1 MCYYIL
7 PKNNNNCV
15 INISLNKKEPEICL
29 SYSTFEYFNK
39 SRTQLSN
46 FFLKNNNITFEYIS
60 HIINT
65 YNCIFSNIKNSNI
78 NISKFEYKSSSFYD
92 FIEIINLFNIFDNKI
107 KKTGDPVKMKK
118 TRALIISSTFTY
130 DTKCLEYFNN
140 TYNNLFLTFNYNYDA
155 QIEKYLFYTSNE
167 TQYKYD
173 VIFFELNETDY
184 LDINKYILGLIL
196 SLLAIIKEQKE
207 HGTLILK
214 ISNINHKP
222 ILDILYILTTLYD
235 NVSIIKPV
243 TSNILTNEKYVICR
257 NFIVNNKNNYNH
269 YYNNLKYTYYLLCGK
284 YVKNQNLFIDSIIQ
298 DENISYFFKTKVN
311 NINILIIQQ
320 QIEIINH
327 TFNLI
332 NNKNN
337 CEKIKEIIHSNIQK
351 SIQFCKKYNLPHH
364 NFMDENK
371 VI

>member
-7 PKNNNNCV
+7 PKNNNCV
-15 INISLNKKEPEICL
+15 INITLNKKEPEICL
-29 SYSTFEYFNK
+29 SYSTYEYFNK
-39 SRTQLSN
+39 SLTQLNN
-46 FFLKNNNITFEYIS
+46 FFLKNNNHTFEYIS

-65 YNCIFSNIKNSNI
+65 HNCIFSNISNSKT

-92 FIEIINLFNIFDNKI
+92 FIEIINLFHIFNNKL
-107 KKTGDPVKMKK
+107 KKTK
-118 TRALIISSTFTY
+118 ALIISNTFTY
-130 DTKCLEYFNN
+130 DAKCLEYFNN
-140 TYNNLFLTFNYNYDA
+140 NYDNVFLTFNYNYDKEL
-155 QIEKYLFYTSNE
+155 EKYLFYTKIE
-167 TQYKYD
+167 PHYKYD
-173 VIFFELNETDY
+173 LIFFELNEADY
-184 LDINKYILGLIL
+184 LNINKYILGMII
-196 SLLAIIKEQKE
+196 SLLAMFNEQKE
-207 HGTLILK
+207 HGTLIVK

-222 ILDILYILTTLYD
+222 ILDILYILTSVYD
-235 NVSIIKPV
+235 NVSIMKPI

-257 NFIVNNKNNYNH
+257 NFMVNNKNINDYNN

-284 YVKNQNLFIDSIIQ
+284 YANNTNLFIESIIN
-298 DENISYFFKTKVN
+298 DENVSYFFKTKVN

-337 CEKIKEIIHSNIQK
+337 CEKIKEILQSNLQK
-351 SIQFCKKYNLPHH
+351 SIQFCKKYNLPYHT
-364 NFMDENK
+364 FIDENK

>member
-7 PKNNNNCV
+7 PKNNNCV

-29 SYSTFEYFNK
+29 SYSTYEYFNK
-39 SRTQLSN
+39 SLTQLNN
-46 FFLKNNNITFEYIS
+46 FFLKNNNHTFEYIS
-60 HIINT
+60 NIINT
-65 YNCIFSNIKNSNI
+65 HNCIFSNISNSKT
-78 NISKFEYKSSSFYD
+78 NISKFQYKSSSFYD
-92 FIEIINLFNIFDNKI
+92 FIEIINLFHIFNNKL
-107 KKTGDPVKMKK
+107 KKTK
-118 TRALIISSTFTY
+118 ALIISNKFTY
-130 DTKCLEYFNN
+130 DAKCIEYFNN
-140 TYNNLFLTFNYNYDA
+140 NYENVFLTFNYNYDK
-155 QIEKYLFYTSNE
+155 QLEKYLFYTKNE
-167 TQYKYD
+167 VQYKYD
-173 VIFFELNETDY
+173 LIFFELNETDY
-184 LDINKYILGLIL
+184 LNINKYILGLII
-196 SLLAIIKEQKE
+196 SLLAMFNEQKE

-222 ILDILYILTTLYD
+222 ILDILYILTTVYD
-235 NVSIIKPV
+235 NVSIMKPI

-257 NFIVNNKNNYNH
+257 NFIVNNKNINDYNK

-284 YVKNQNLFIDSIIQ
+284 YANNTNLFIGSIIN
-298 DENISYFFKTKVN
+298 DENVSYFFKTKVN

-337 CEKIKEIIHSNIQK
+337 CEKIKEILQSNLQK
-351 SIQFCKKYNLPHH
+351 SIQFCKKYNLPYHT
-364 NFMDENK
+364 FIDENK

>member
-7 PKNNNNCV
+7 PKNNNCP

-29 SYSTFEYFNK
+29 SYSTHEYFNK
-39 SRTQLSN
+39 SLSQLSN
-46 FFLKNNNITFEYIS
+46 FFLKNNKITFKYVS

-65 YNCIFSNIKNSNI
+65 YHSIFSNITNSNI
-78 NISKFEYKSSSFYD
+78 NISKIDYKSSSLYD
-92 FIEIINLFNIFDNKI
+92 FIEIINLFHIVDNK
-107 KKTGDPVKMKK
+107 KTTTTK
-118 TRALIISSTFTY
+118 ALIISNTFTY
-130 DTKCLEYFNN
+130 DAKCIDYFKNN
-140 TYNNLFLTFNYNYDA
+140 YDKLFLTFNYNYHNN
-155 QIEKYLFYTSNE
+155 IEKYLFYNKFE
-167 TQYKYD
+167 PHYKYD
-173 VIFFELNETDY
+173 LIFFELNETDY

-196 SLLAIIKEQKE
+196 SLLAIFNEQKE
-207 HGTLILK
+207 HGTVILK

-235 NVSIIKPV
+235 NVSIMKPI

-257 NFIVNNKNNYNH
+257 NFIVNNKNISNYNN
-269 YYNNLKYTYYLLCGK
+269 YYNNLKYTYYLLCDK
-284 YVKNQNLFIDSIIQ
+284 YLNNTNLFIESIIN
-298 DENISYFFKTKVN
+298 DESISYFFKTKVN

-337 CEKIKEIIHSNIQK
+337 CDKIKEIIQSNIQK
-351 SIQFCKKYNLPHH
+351 SIQFCKKYNLPYH
-364 NFMDENK
+364 NFIDENK

>member
-15 INISLNKKEPEICL
+15 ININLNEKEPEICL
-29 SYSTFEYFNK
+29 SYSTYEYFNK

-46 FFLKNNNITFEYIS
+46 IFLKNNKITFEYIS
-60 HIINT
+60 HIVNT
-65 YNCIFSNIKNSNI
+65 YNCIFSNIINSNI
-78 NISKFEYKSSSFYD
+78 SKLHYKSSSFYD
-92 FIEIINLFNIFDNKI
+92 FIEIVNLFHIFDN
-107 KKTGDPVKMKK
+107 KK
-118 TRALIISSTFTY
+118 TRALIVSNTFTY
-130 DTKCLEYFNN
+130 DCKCVEYFNN
-140 TYNNLFLTFNYNYDA
+140 NYDNLFLTFNHNYEK
-155 QIEKYLFYTSNE
+155 QIEKYLFYTKLE
-167 TQYKYD
+167 PQYKYD
-173 VIFFELNETDY
+173 LIFFELNESDY

-196 SLLAIIKEQKE
+196 SLLAMFNEQKE
-207 HGTLILK
+207 HGSLILK

-222 ILDILYILTTLYD
+222 ILDILYILTSVYD
-235 NVSIIKPV
+235 NVSIMKPM

-257 NFIVNNKNNYNH
+257 NFIVNNKTMNNYDK

-284 YVKNQNLFIDSIIQ
+284 YVTNTKLFIETIIHE
-298 DENISYFFKTKVN
+298 DNISYFFKTKVN

-337 CEKIKEIIHSNIQK
+337 CEKIKEIIHSNLQK
-351 SIQFCKKYNLPHH
+351 SIQFCKKYNLPYH
-364 NFMDENK
+364 NFNDENK

>member
-7 PKNNNNCV
+7 PKNNNKCV
-15 INISLNKKEPEICL
+15 INISLTKKEPEMCL

-39 SRTQLSN
+39 SLTQLTN
-46 FFLKNNNITFEYIS
+46 FLLKNNKITLEYIS

-65 YNCIFSNIKNSNI
+65 YHSIFSNITNNNI
-78 NISKFEYKSSSFYD
+78 NISKIAYKSSSLYD
-92 FIEIINLFNIFDNKI
+92 FIEIINLFHIFDNKI
-107 KKTGDPVKMKK
+107 KKTK
-118 TRALIISSTFTY
+118 ALIISNTFTY
-130 DTKCLEYFNN
+130 DIKCLEYFNN
-140 TYNNLFLTFNYNYDA
+140 NYNNLFLTFNYSYDK
-155 QIEKYLFYTSNE
+155 QIETYLFYPTSD

-173 VIFFELNETDY
+173 LIFFELNETDY
-184 LDINKYILGLIL
+184 LDINKYILGLIV
-196 SLLAIIKEQKE
+196 SLLAMFNEQKE

-222 ILDILYILTTLYD
+222 ILDILYILTSVYD
-235 NVSIIKPV
+235 NVSIMKPA

-257 NFIVNNKNNYNH
+257 NFLVNNKNMNNYNT
-269 YYNNLKYTYYLLCGK
+269 YYNNLKYTYYLLCDK
-284 YVKNQNLFIDSIIQ
+284 YLNNKNVYVDSIIH
-298 DENISYFFKTKVN
+298 DENVSYFFKTKVN

-337 CEKIKEIIHSNIQK
+337 CEKIKEIIQSNLQK
-351 SIQFCKKYNLPHH
+351 SIQFCKKYNLPYH
-364 NFMDENK
+364 NYIVENK
-371 VI
+371 LI

>member
-15 INISLNKKEPEICL
+15 INISLNKKEPDICL
-29 SYSTFEYFNK
+29 SYSTYEYFNK
-39 SRTQLSN
+39 SRTQLNN
-46 FFLKNNNITFEYIS
+46 FFLKNNKISFEYIS
-60 HIINT
+60 HMINT
-65 YNCIFSNIKNSNI
+65 YNCIFSNISNSKTS
-78 NISKFEYKSSSFYD
+78 ISKIEYKSSSLYD
-92 FIEIINLFNIFDNKI
+92 FIEIINLFHIFHNKV
-107 KKTGDPVKMKK
+107 KKSKV
-118 TRALIISSTFTY
+118 LIISNTFTY
-130 DTKCLEYFNN
+130 DPKCIEYFNN
-140 TYNNLFLTFNYNYDA
+140 NYDNLFLTFNYNYDK
-155 QIEKYLFYTSNE
+155 QIEKYLFYTNNNE
-167 TQYKYD
+167 QQQQYKYD
-173 VIFFELNETDY
+173 LIFFELNESDY
-184 LDINKYILGLIL
+184 LNINKYILGLIL
-196 SLLAIIKEQKE
+196 SLLAMFNEQKE

-235 NVSIIKPV
+235 NVSIMKPI

-257 NFIVNNKNNYNH
+257 NFLVNNKNMNIYNN

-284 YVKNQNLFIDSIIQ
+284 YSNNTNLFINSIIN
-298 DENISYFFKTKVN
+298 DENVSYFFKTKVN

-337 CEKIKEIIHSNIQK
+337 CEKIKEIIQSNLQK
-351 SIQFCKKYNLPHH
+351 SIQFCKKYNLPYH
-364 NFMDENK
+364 NFIDENK